1 MKIYSIIVAGGSGT
15 RMKQSIPKQFLLLN
29 GRPILMHTIER
40 FEALSDEIIV
50 VLPKNEMQTWK
61 SLCEKFNFS
70 ISIKLI
76 DGGKERFYSV
86 QNAIES
92 IEDSEGIVLVHD
104 GVRPLLSEKLIQHII
119 DQTQKGLLVIPVY
132 DIQESIRKQENNQ
145 NKMVDRRLYKTVQTP
160 QGFHLS
166 KIKKAYQQD
175 YRSEFTDDAS
185 VLESIGETITLIEGE
200 RFNLKITTPEDLM
213 LAELLIN
220 AWT

>member
-1 MKIYSIIVAGGSGT
+1 MAGGSGT